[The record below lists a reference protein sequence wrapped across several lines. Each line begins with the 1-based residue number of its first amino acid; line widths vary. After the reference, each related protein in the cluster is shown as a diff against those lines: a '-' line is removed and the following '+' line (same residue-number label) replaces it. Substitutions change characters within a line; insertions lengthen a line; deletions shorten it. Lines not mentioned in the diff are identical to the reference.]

1 MAEDGS
7 GIRPAGDDELRL
19 ARGGKSRAGPGER
32 CREMG
37 QEPRRWW
44 RQVDRSQVQVLGRL
58 TEHLHRGSAEPSVS
72 GVPVVRQ
79 KRGNDCGPAALAAI
93 AAYYGCAFDYD
104 DLSRET
110 ALDRHGTDLL
120 VLSRIRGRAGSSRSR
135 HQGFVRRDLTV
146 HAARDRPS
154 PLRMGRR
161 ALRCP
166 SSMDLGARRRRRSG
180 QGSRTLSRKSFC
192 RRATG
197 YLLLVQPDQRTT
209 TAERCAL
216 RTNALVEGGRAESI
230 GAVAERCRT

>member
-1 MAEDGS
+1 M
-7 GIRPAGDDELRL
+7 
-19 ARGGKSRAGPGER
+19 
-32 CREMG
+32 
-37 QEPRRWW
+37 
-44 RQVDRSQVQVLGRL
+44 
-58 TEHLHRGSAEPSVS
+58 S

-120 VLSRIRGRAGSSRSR
+120 VLSRIAEGLGLRAQGIKASYDAISRCTLPAIAHLRFVWGGGHFVVLHRWTSAHVVVADPARGA
-135 HQGFVRRDLTV
+135 
-146 HAARDRPS
+146 
-154 PLRMGRR
+154 
-161 ALRCP
+161 
-166 SSMDLGARRRRRSG
+166 
-180 QGSRTLSRKSFC
+180 RTLSRKSFC